1 MNGISFKEMPWCCFL
16 DFIKPG
22 IDRFLVLKKILNETG
37 LVYSVPEIAGNRHFI
52 IAPSSSRTGTHK
64 SPVILVAHYDRY
76 DESPGANDNS
86 AGVFILMEAAINLL
100 KTKEKNWIIIFTDKE
115 ELKPGEGIMSQGAY
129 TLAAGLKTLKLE
141 KSRIFCFDVCGT
153 GDTLIIS
160 TTLDYLLKRDGYRE
174 GEKTRKSLA
183 SLRNS
188 ALEAAGSLRK
198 PKAYLA
204 PTPLSDDAGF
214 FRAGLAAQTLT
225 VLPSRE
231 YAKLRTELQK
241 DPGFAEILVNAEMWK
256 KKNNNAIPETWQILN
271 SPKDNYMR
279 LTPENFPMMVRFA
292 EALCK
297 N

>member
-1 MNGISFKEMPWCCFL
+1 M

-22 IDRFLVLKKILNETG
+22 INRFSVLKQILNDTG
-37 LVYSVPEIAGNRHFI
+37 LVYSVPEIAGNHHFI
-52 IAPSSSRTGTHK
+52 ITPSSSSKTGTYK

-86 AGVFILMEAAINLL
+86 AGVFILMEAAVNLL

-115 ELKPGEGIMSQGAY
+115 ELKPGEGIISQGAY
-129 TLAAGLKTLKLE
+129 TLASGLKTLKLD
-141 KSRIFCFDVCGT
+141 KSRIYCFDVFGT

-160 TTLDYLLKRDGYRE
+160 TTLDFLLKRDGYGT

-183 SLRNS
+183 SLRDTALS
-188 ALEAAGSLRK
+188 AALRLRK
-198 PKAYLA
+198 PRAYLA

-225 VLPSRE
+225 VLPSSE
-231 YAKLRTELQK
+231 YAKLRNELQRNP
-241 DPGFAEILVNAEMWK
+241 DFTEILVNAEMWK
-256 KKNNNAIPETWQILN
+256 KKNINAVPETWQILN
-271 SPKDNYMR
+271 SPKDNHLR
-279 LTPENFPMMVRFA
+279 LTPEYYPMMVRFA

-297 N
+297 D